1 MDASQ
6 RGALML
12 VRVIA
17 LALLGWSIVN
27 FALYLAITQH
37 DHAEMQIIPCLLKF
51 LPGLVGII
59 LLIKAR
65 ALAEWIADKLEE

>member
-17 LALLGWSIVN
+17 LALLGWSVVN
-27 FALYLAITQH
+27 FALYLAINQH
-37 DHAEMQIIPCLLKF
+37 DHADLQVIPCVIKF
-51 LPGLVGII
+51 LPGLAGII
-59 LLIKAR
+59 ILIKAR
-65 ALAEWIADKLEE
+65 AVAEWLADKLEE